1 MRGLLNTND
10 RVMGTQEFSDPTPAS
25 EAGTAARPDAAPL
38 RTVEWV
44 LIAAVWAFYG
54 AMSVAT
60 QIVDRRGGSPF
71 GADADLARQLFVNP
85 AVWAVLTALVLSV
98 SRRLTLDQT
107 FWRRRALL
115 VVIVGILVANVFD
128 LASDAIWD
136 ALAPT
141 HGAGAGLGGRRFN
154 PGLGNLSWL
163 DDFGVFLAA
172 LAVATARGYI
182 LREQAR
188 REEARR
194 RATDSEARS
203 VRIQAHAAQ
212 LQAQLAEARLDALRR
227 QLDPHFLFNTLNT
240 VSALV
245 ERDPGGVRRMIGQ
258 LSDLLRHS
266 IDASTPE
273 IPLRLELELLE
284 RYVDIMRVRFE
295 GQLEIAVRAD
305 PTTLDAL
312 VPNLILQPLVEN
324 AIKHGVEHRSNG
336 GRVEV
341 EAVLDGDSLVLRVRD
356 NGPGMSPWSAA
367 MLDTSAESSGSGRR
381 GVGLRNT
388 ATRLTELYG
397 PRYRFTVGPDSGGW
411 AGTLAEVQL
420 PYHVGAGGEAEVAGA
435 SGDGAIS
442 DGVARGG

>member
-1 MRGLLNTND
+1 MPRPLNTN
-10 RVMGTQEFSDPTPAS
+10 E
-25 EAGTAARPDAAPL
+25 RPDAAPL

-71 GADADLARQLFVNP
+71 GADSALARQLFVNP
-85 AVWAVLTALVLSV
+85 AVWAVLTALILWA
-98 SRRLTLDQT
+98 SRRVTFDQT

-115 VVIVGILVANVFD
+115 VVIVGILVANVSD

-136 ALAPT
+136 ALGPT
-141 HGAGAGLGGRRFN
+141 THGVGAGATGRRFD
-154 PGLGNLSWL
+154 PRLGNLSWL

-172 LAVATARGYI
+172 LAVAAARGTI

-188 REEARR
+188 RREARR
-194 RATDSEARS
+194 RAVDSEARS
-203 VRIQAHAAQ
+203 VRIQAHSAQ
-212 LQAQLAEARLDALRR
+212 LQAQLAQARLDALRR

-245 ERDPGGVRRMIGQ
+245 ERDPRGVRRMIGQ

-266 IDASTPE
+266 MDASSPE

-284 RYVDIMRVRFE
+284 RYMDIMRVRFE
-295 GQLEIAVRAD
+295 DQLEITVRAD
-305 PTTLDAL
+305 PATLDAL

-324 AIKHGVEHRSNG
+324 AIKHGVEQRSDG

-341 EAVLDGDSLVLRVRD
+341 EAVLDGDILVLRVRD
-356 NGPGMSPWSAA
+356 NGPGMSPWSPATP
-367 MLDTSAESSGSGRR
+367 DTSKESSGSARR

-388 ATRLTELYG
+388 ATRLAELYG
-397 PRYRFTVGPDSGGW
+397 PNYRFTVGPDSTG
-411 AGTLAEVQL
+411 GTLAEVRL
-420 PYHVGAGGEAEVAGA
+420 PYHVRTGEGADVAA
-435 SGDGAIS
+435 PSGDGAIS

>member
-1 MRGLLNTND
+1 LETTTD
-10 RVMGTQEFSDPTPAS
+10 T
-25 EAGTAARPDAAPL
+25 RPDAAPL
-38 RTVEWV
+38 RTVELV
-44 LIAAVWAFYG
+44 VIAAVWAFYG

-85 AVWAVLTALVLSV
+85 AVWAVLTALILWA
-98 SRRLTLDQT
+98 SRRVTLDQT

-128 LASDAIWD
+128 LAADAIWD
-136 ALAPT
+136 ALGPT
-141 HGAGAGLGGRRFN
+141 HGVGAGAIGRRFN
-154 PGLGNLSWL
+154 PRLANLSWL
-163 DDFGVFLAA
+163 DDLGVFLAA
-172 LAVATARGYI
+172 LGVATARGFI

-245 ERDPGGVRRMIGQ
+245 ERDPPGVRRMIGQ

-266 IDASTPE
+266 IDASSPE

-295 GQLEIAVRAD
+295 GQLEVAVRAD

-312 VPNLILQPLVEN
+312 VPNLVLQPLVEN
-324 AIKHGVEHRSNG
+324 AIKHGVEHRSDG

-367 MLDTSAESSGSGRR
+367 AVDTSAESSARGRR
-381 GVGLRNT
+381 GIGLRNT
-388 ATRLTELYG
+388 ATRLEELYG
-397 PRYRFTVGPDSGGW
+397 ANYRFTVAPDSAGGG
-411 AGTLAEVQL
+411 GTLAEVRL
-420 PYHVGAGGEAEVAGA
+420 PYHVRAGEEADVAGP
-435 SGDGAIS
+435 SGDGATS
-442 DGVARGG
+442 DGVTRGG

>member
-1 MRGLLNTND
+1 MR
-10 RVMGTQEFSDPTPAS
+10 TQEFSDATPES
-25 EAGTAARPDAAPL
+25 EARMAARPDAAPL

-60 QIVDRRGGSPF
+60 QIVNHRGGPSF
-71 GADADLARQLFVNP
+71 GSDGDTTLRLFVNP
-85 AVWAVLTALVLSV
+85 AVWAVLTALILWV
-98 SRRLTLDQT
+98 SLRVTLDQT
-107 FWRRRALL
+107 FWRRRAVL
-115 VVIVGILVANVFD
+115 VLIVGILVANASD
-128 LASDAIWD
+128 LVTDAIWD
-136 ALAPT
+136 ALPPT
-141 HGAGAGLGGRRFN
+141 HGVGAGPDGRRFN

-163 DDFGVFLAA
+163 DDLGVFLAA
-172 LAVATARGYI
+172 LAVATARGFI

-194 RATDSEARS
+194 RAADSEARS
-203 VRIQAHAAQ
+203 VRAQAHAAQ

-245 ERDPGGVRRMIGQ
+245 ERDPRGVRRMIGQ

-266 IDASTPE
+266 IDASSPE

-324 AIKHGVEHRSNG
+324 AIKHGVEQRSDG

-367 MLDTSAESSGSGRR
+367 TLDTSVESSGSGRP

-397 PRYRFTVGPDSGGW
+397 PKYRFTVGPDSSG
-411 AGTLAEVQL
+411 GTLAEVRL
-420 PYHVGAGGEAEVAGA
+420 PYHARIGEEAADA
-435 SGDGAIS
+435 RLSGDGVIG
-442 DGVARGG
+442 DGVTRGG